1 MSTHAASLASTHCTT
16 WQKNFTSTII
26 QFPNEL
32 QPHSSQQCLVSQ
44 RRFLHMA
51 YLHKHDDG
59 VGGAN
64 GQTGGVDSALKLA
77 KQATKGYN
85 SGVRGQSKPF
95 CLFAIL

>member
-1 MSTHAASLASTHCTT
+1 MSYSLTAPSNAWYLNAGFCT
-16 WQKNFTSTII
+16 WHICTS
-26 QFPNEL
+26 
-32 QPHSSQQCLVSQ
+32 
-44 RRFLHMA
+44 MMM
-51 YLHKHDDG
+51 G
-59 VGGAN
+59 WGGAN